1 METELQDLLPK
12 EILTKWY
19 ELTETI
25 DSLYDVDKMWQRCL
39 LHMEK
44 QKEINLNKLENGYGF
59 RLMRLWMCKTLS

>member
-1 METELQDLLPK
+1 METKLQDLLPK

-19 ELTETI
+19 DLTETI

-44 QKEINLNKLENGYGF
+44 QKEINLNK
-59 RLMRLWMCKTLS
+59 